1 MSWQEVARLSDI
13 PDDEGFR
20 VEVAGRA
27 IALFKYEGEVF
38 AIDDICTHAEASLAT
53 GFLDDCQIECP
64 LHQACFDIRTGKVT
78 QGPATEDVRSYPA
91 RVENGAVLLDV

>member
-1 MSWQEVARLSDI
+1 MSWQEVARLGDVS
-13 PDDEGFR
+13 DDEGFR

-27 IALFKYEGEVF
+27 IALFKYQGEVF
-38 AIDDICTHAEASLAT
+38 AIDDTCTHAEASLAS

-78 QGPATEDVRSYPA
+78 QGPATESVRSYPA
-91 RVENGAVLLDV
+91 RVENGTVLLDV